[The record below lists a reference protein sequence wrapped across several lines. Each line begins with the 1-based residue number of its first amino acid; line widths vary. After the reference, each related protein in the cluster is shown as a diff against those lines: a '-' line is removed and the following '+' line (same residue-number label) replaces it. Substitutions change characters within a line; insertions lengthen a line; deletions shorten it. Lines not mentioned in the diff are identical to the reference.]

1 MRPIFATEVAGQLFK
16 KDSDSKEE
24 KSDDPFGI
32 LKKHY
37 GGLMK
42 VIAEELKVKETD
54 IVDMELNF
62 ADT

>member
-1 MRPIFATEVAGQLFK
+1 MAGQLFK